1 MTLTPRPE
9 LVGWRL
15 LFVLWLFGAA
25 YFFSLFFRTVNAI
38 LAPELQADLGLGPVS
53 LGFLTAA
60 YFLGLGLAQIPIGI
74 CLDAYGPRRVQAV
87 LLCLAAIGIASFGIF
102 DSVALLVLA
111 RAMIGIGL
119 AGCLVASYQSASLW
133 LPMRLV
139 PFASGIF
146 LAAGGLGAL
155 AATQPIRFLMG
166 FWEWQQIFVAL
177 SVLVLLIAL
186 AIFVGA
192 PDPEKGRRISWAERL
207 RSVPIAARNT
217 RLRRYLP
224 LSALCFG
231 TGTAMQG
238 LWAAPWMTD
247 VVGYNIDSVSW
258 TLMAMAVALT
268 VGSALGGAFST
279 LLQRV
284 GLGVRYVVL
293 GSAVIFIAAEIA
305 LITAQPSLNVPA
317 WLIFSLTYNVVTLS
331 YAYVAMSQA
340 KGMIGISNALM
351 NTVVI
356 LSTFAIQYGLGAVFA
371 WTNAGQ
377 NKSPYLYTL
386 AVLVGLQ
393 ICAFWWAVRNNG
405 RIETKA

>member
-1 MTLTPRPE
+1 
-9 LVGWRL
+9 
-15 LFVLWLFGAA
+15 
-25 YFFSLFFRTVNAI
+25 
-38 LAPELQADLGLGPVS
+38 
-53 LGFLTAA
+53 
-60 YFLGLGLAQIPIGI
+60 
-74 CLDAYGPRRVQAV
+74 
-87 LLCLAAIGIASFGIF
+87 
-102 DSVALLVLA
+102 
-111 RAMIGIGL
+111 
-119 AGCLVASYQSASLW
+119 
-133 LPMRLV
+133 MRLV

-247 VVGYNIDSVSW
+247 VVGYSIDSVSW

-279 LLQRV
+279 LLHRV
-284 GLGVRYVVL
+284 GLGVRHVVL

-305 LITAQPSLNVPA
+305 LITAQPSWNVPA
-317 WLIFSLTYNVVTLS
+317 WLIFSLTYNIVTLS

-340 KGMIGISNALM
+340 KEMIGISNALM

-386 AVLVGLQ
+386 AVLIGLQ

-405 RIETKA
+405 RIETEA